1 MLVWIKFAFDKEN
14 KNIKNG
20 KKVIHLKTLKSKT
33 ISFNK
38 YIYKTMFA
46 IINFPKIKDKCIK
59 ILKYLHK
66 TLTFERVMTKTTL
79 L

>member
-1 MLVWIKFAFDKEN
+1 MKFAFDKEN

-20 KKVIHLKTLKSKT
+20 KKAINLKTLKCKT

-38 YIYKTMFA
+38 NIYKT
-46 IINFPKIKDKCIK
+46 IFPKIKDKCIK

-66 TLTFERVMTKTTL
+66 TLTFERVMTKTIL
-79 L
+79 LQ